1 MTLLKKPISVLMIII
16 MVLTSAI
23 VPSFALNGN
32 RDDLTDEELNLNGYT
47 PLTTQ
52 QFIAQIDDLNDAIES
67 LLGVRLI
74 PEEKLAVSI
83 TGHLGD
89 IFDDLKEVS
98 GGVLD
103 CELIANSLPAVSGSS
118 EKIKSIFKIDME
130 TLEPV
135 LREKSKELFAEGSAL
150 GATIVFILRVYL
162 KSMVEVELYSVQ
174 SESDPEIYDI
184 YIDLVYLDGSEETAF
199 TGLQYNS
206 REQTLD
212 NIDDTGILGFGFELD
227 TENYV
232 LTTVV
237 KSWQRYVGFTLAYDL
252 FCYATSF
259 LDYNTV
265 RIKFNY
271 DNKEWMIQLWK
282 GGRYLIVPGG
292 EMGIYTRE
300 IGAPG
305 TFYNCANDEEMMLM
319 TMEIYHHDDLLLQRG
334 PMKHWW
340 LTGFKFGPKTYLP
353 QNLTMKGTIE
363 FHSLE
368 MADLFV
374 DAATATGEVETTQNG
389 VNVAFVW

>member
-1 MTLLKKPISVLMIII
+1 MTLLRKPISAVLAI
-16 MVLTSAI
+16 VLFVTSAI

-32 RDDLTDEELNLNGYT
+32 RYELTEEELHLSGYT
-47 PLTTQ
+47 PMTTQ
-52 QFIAQIDDLNDAIES
+52 QFVSQMDEINDAIEV

-83 TGHLGD
+83 TGHLND
-89 IFDDLKEVS
+89 IFADLKDVS

-103 CELIANSLPAVSGSS
+103 CGLIAQSIPAVAGGS
-118 EKIKSIFKIDME
+118 EKIKTVFKLDME

-135 LREKSKELFAEGSAL
+135 LRAKSQELFSQGNAL

-162 KSMVEVELYSVQ
+162 KSMVAVEIYSVQ
-174 SESDPEIYDI
+174 SDSDAEIYNICMDI
-184 YIDLVYLDGSEETAF
+184 TYLDGSEETAF
-199 TGLQYNS
+199 TGLQYNAK
-206 REQTLD
+206 ENTL
-212 NIDDTGILGFGFELD
+212 NNVDDTGILGFGFELD

-237 KSWQRYVGFTLAYDL
+237 KSWQRYFGFTLAYDI

-259 LDYNTV
+259 LDYETV
-265 RIKFNY
+265 RIKFVY

-305 TFYNCANDEEMMLM
+305 TFYNCASDDEMMLM
-319 TMEIYHHDDLLLQRG
+319 TMEIYHNNDLLLQRG

-353 QNLTMKGTIE
+353 EDLTMKGTIE
-363 FHSLE
+363 FHSQE
-368 MADLFV
+368 MADLFIK
-374 DAATATGEVETTQNG
+374 AAAATGEVETTQNG
-389 VNVAFVW
+389 VNVALVW